1 MEKETKIEEALKN
14 SNHFMDMLIMRLK
27 HYDLHECNQVQNAE
41 WQIKKNTELIN
52 QSTNQ
57 SKVEESPKAE
67 EGEES
72 KILKGFINR
81 ISKNKQLDA
90 ETQKILN
97 ETYWDLLDDNQTNRK
112 SRTVEQIEIPTWI
125 ECSKLLTDQEK
136 LTPLHQFIY
145 TYGND
150 SRLWKNYFERA
161 IKHLNK

>member
-1 MEKETKIEEALKN
+1 MNKKKLIIVLDNFKCHLPQECINEILK
-14 SNHFMDMLIMRLK
+14 L
-27 HYDLHECNQVQNAE
+27 Q
-41 WQIKKNTELIN
+41 
-52 QSTNQ
+52 
-57 SKVEESPKAE
+57 SPKAE

-161 IKHLNK
+161 IKHLNKTK